1 MEIVEFKNITKKFG
15 NINANDNIKLA
26 IKENSV
32 HCIIGENGAGKSTLM
47 KILFGVFKPDDG
59 DIFIRGEKVNF
70 KSSLDAIKLKI
81 GMLYQH
87 FMLIDNFTVLEN
99 VILGAER
106 CKNYRIDFLSEKKK
120 LNSIIKKYN
129 LNLNIDEYIC
139 NLNISEKQ
147 KVELLKL
154 LYRDSEIII
163 LDEPTAVLTPI
174 ELKEFFNIINNFKQE
189 GKTVILITHKLSEVK
204 EVSDK
209 VSVLRKGK
217 LVYEVDKDNL
227 DISILSRKIIGDIDE
242 ILYTSKVNDSK
253 DSEEELLIVENVNLI
268 ENGIHKLKNLNFRL
282 RKYNIMGICGV
293 EGNGQNEIVEVLTG
307 INKKYTGKILP
318 EDRRVSLVPDDRIKK
333 GMIEEMSISENYFI
347 RQNINNYSSKKLF
360 MNIERMMIK
369 RFDIR
374 VPYIGC
380 RMKYLSGG
388 NQQKAIVAREIILN
402 NDILIFSH
410 PTRGV
415 DIKAMDNI
423 HKEILDEANKG
434 KAILLISSDLDE
446 LLSLSDELFIIF
458 KGSFL
463 KSFSKEELNRQIK
476 SDKALFIEKIG
487 ELMMGIL
494 K

>member
-15 NINANDNIKLA
+15 NIKANDNITLA

-59 DIFIRGEKVNF
+59 EIFIRGEKVNF

-81 GMLYQH
+81 GMLHQH
-87 FMLIDNFTVLEN
+87 FMLIDNFTILEN
-99 VILGAER
+99 VILGAEKS
-106 CKNYRIDFLSEKKK
+106 KNYWIDFLSAKKK
-120 LNSIIKKYN
+120 LNSIINKYN
-129 LNLNIDEYIC
+129 LNLNIDEYISE
-139 NLNISEKQ
+139 LNISEKQ

-174 ELKEFFNIINNFKQE
+174 ELIEFFNIINNFKQE
-189 GKTVILITHKLSEVK
+189 GKTIILITHKLSEVK

-209 VSVLRKGK
+209 VSVLRKGE
-217 LVYEVDKDNL
+217 LVYEVNKDNL
-227 DISILSRKIIGDIDE
+227 DISVLSRKIIGDVDAIS
-242 ILYTSKVNDSK
+242 YTSNVSDLKVSG
-253 DSEEELLIVENVNLI
+253 EELLIVENVNLI
-268 ENGIHKLKNLNFRL
+268 ENGIHKLKNLNFSL

-307 INKKYTGKILP
+307 INNKYTGKILP
-318 EDRRVSLVPDDRIKK
+318 EDRKVSLVPDDRIKK
-333 GMIEEMSISENYFI
+333 GMIEEMSVSENYFI
-347 RQNINNYSSKKLF
+347 RQNINNYAYKKLF
-360 MNIERMMIK
+360 MNIEKMMIE

-402 NDILIFSH
+402 NNILIFSH

-434 KAILLISSDLDE
+434 KAIILISSDLDE
-446 LLSLSDELFIIF
+446 LLSLSDELFVIF

>member
-1 MEIVEFKNITKKFG
+1 LEIVEFKNITKKFG
-15 NINANDNIKLA
+15 NIKANDNITLA

-59 DIFIRGEKVNF
+59 EIFIRGEKVNF

-81 GMLYQH
+81 GMLHQH
-87 FMLIDNFTVLEN
+87 FMLIDNFTILEN
-99 VILGAER
+99 VILGAEKS
-106 CKNYRIDFLSEKKK
+106 KNYWIDFLSAKKK
-120 LNSIIKKYN
+120 LNSIINKYN
-129 LNLNIDEYIC
+129 LKLNIDEYIS

-174 ELKEFFNIINNFKQE
+174 ELKEFFNIINNFRQE
-189 GKTVILITHKLSEVK
+189 GKTIILITHKLSEVK

-209 VSVLRKGK
+209 VSVLRKGR
-217 LVYEVDKDNL
+217 LVYEVNKDNL
-227 DISILSRKIIGDIDE
+227 DISVLSRKIIGDVDAIS
-242 ILYTSKVNDSK
+242 YTSNVSDLKVSG
-253 DSEEELLIVENVNLI
+253 EELLIVENVNLI
-268 ENGIHKLKNLNFRL
+268 ENGIHKLKNLNFSL

-307 INKKYTGKILP
+307 INNKYTGKILP
-318 EDRRVSLVPDDRIKK
+318 EDRKVSLVPDDRIKK
-333 GMIEEMSISENYFI
+333 GMIEEMSVSENYFI
-347 RQNINNYSSKKLF
+347 RQNINNYAYKKLF
-360 MNIERMMIK
+360 MNIEKMMIE

-476 SDKALFIEKIG
+476 SDKSRFIEKIG

>member
-15 NINANDNIKLA
+15 NIKANDNITIA

-47 KILFGVFKPDDG
+47 KILFGVFKPENG

-81 GMLYQH
+81 GMLHQH

-99 VILGAER
+99 VILGAEKI
-106 CKNYRIDFLSEKKK
+106 KNYRIDFLSAKKK
-120 LNSIIKKYN
+120 LNSIIEKYN
-129 LNLNIDEYIC
+129 LNLNIDEYIS

-174 ELKEFFNIINNFKQE
+174 ELKEFFNIIYNFKQE
-189 GKTVILITHKLSEVK
+189 GKTIILITHKLSEVK

-217 LVYEVDKDNL
+217 LVYEVNKDNL

-242 ILYTSKVNDSK
+242 ISYTSKVNDSK
-253 DSEEELLIVENVNLI
+253 ALGEELLIVENVNFI

-307 INKKYTGKILP
+307 INNKYTGKILP
-318 EDRRVSLVPDDRIKK
+318 ESRKVSLVPDDRIKK
-333 GMIEEMSISENYFI
+333 GMIEEMSVSENYFI
-347 RQNINNYSSKKLF
+347 RQNINNYANKKLF
-360 MNIERMMIK
+360 MNIEKMMID
-369 RFDIR
+369 RFDVR

-446 LLSLSDELFIIF
+446 LLSLSDELSVIF

-476 SDKALFIEKIG
+476 SDKSRFIEKIG